1 MSKDIVYK
9 DCEHCNGTGKL
20 EKGLNAFID
29 CPKCFG
35 TGQVK
40 FGEIKKEN

>member
-9 DCEHCNGTGKL
+9 DCEHCNGTGEL
-20 EKGLNAFID
+20 EKELGVFID
-29 CPKCFG
+29 CPKCNG